1 MFLVSVSR
9 NVKKLKLVLVGSNA
23 VGKTSLANRY
33 TRNLFSNRYINTIG
47 CDFYIKNMDFRGEE
61 YKLIIHDIGGQLEF
75 REFRKKYMD
84 NADMVM
90 VVFALNVRGTYE
102 IADYVADVLT
112 MPVKSTW
119 SIVGNK
125 MDLVEKDK
133 LDLSPVN
140 AFVEKYNVPLYF
152 TSAKDNTNV
161 QEVFLDLLNKCVDSH
176 P

>member
-1 MFLVSVSR
+1 MSVSR

-47 CDFYIKNMDFRGEE
+47 CDFYIKNIDFRGEE
-61 YKLIIHDIGGQLEF
+61 YKLIVHDIGGQLEF

-90 VVFALNVRGTYE
+90 VIFALNERGTYE
-102 IADYVADVLT
+102 LDDYIQDVLT
-112 MPVKSTW
+112 MPVKTTW
-119 SIVGNK
+119 AIVGNK

-133 LDLSPVN
+133 LDLSPIN
-140 AFVEKYNVPLYF
+140 AFVEKHKVPLYF
-152 TSAKDNTNV
+152 TSAKDNLNV
-161 QEVFLDLLNKCVDSH
+161 QEVFLDLVNKCVDSPH
-176 P
+176 

>member
-1 MFLVSVSR
+1 VSR
-9 NVKKLKLVLVGSNA
+9 NVKKLKIVLVGSNA

-47 CDFYIKNMDFRGEE
+47 CDFYIKNIDFRGEE
-61 YKLIIHDIGGQLEF
+61 FKLIIHDIGGQLEF

-90 VVFALNVRGTYE
+90 VIFALNERASYDIGE
-102 IADYVADVLT
+102 YVDDVLT
-112 MPVKSTW
+112 MPCKTTW
-119 SIVGNK
+119 AIVGNK
-125 MDLVEKDK
+125 TDLVEKDK
-133 LDLSPVN
+133 LDLSKINV
-140 AFVEKYNVPLYF
+140 FVEKFKVPLYF

-161 QEVFLDLLNKCVDSH
+161 QEVFLDLVNKCVDSH